1 MKRIAVLA
9 LAAVASASL
18 ALAALQP
25 APGSGSP
32 ARAASV
38 DDPPPSP
45 IDCPMCGGNAE
56 LHKRVTRIQI
66 SGQAKAFLY
75 FLVTR

>member
-9 LAAVASASL
+9 LAAVAGTSL
-18 ALAALQP
+18 ALAALQH
-25 APGSGSP
+25 APGSSAP
-32 ARAASV
+32 VRAASV
-38 DDPPPSP
+38 DDPPPRP

-56 LHKRVTRIQI
+56 LHKQVTRIQV
-66 SGQAKAFLY
+66 SGQATAFLY